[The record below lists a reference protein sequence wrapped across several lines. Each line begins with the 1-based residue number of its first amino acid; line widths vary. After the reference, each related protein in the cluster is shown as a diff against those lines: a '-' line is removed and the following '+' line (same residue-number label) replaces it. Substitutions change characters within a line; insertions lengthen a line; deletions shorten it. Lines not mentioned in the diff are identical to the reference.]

1 MEQNDNEE
9 GLKLK
14 SEKVKPKLPG
24 MYKVIILNDDFTPM
38 EFVANIIQKVFN
50 KNQDNATRIMLQI
63 HTEGIGICGTYP
75 FEIAETKMNQVLN
88 FAKESQHPLQCIIE
102 KI

>member
-1 MEQNDNEE
+1 MEQNHNEE

-50 KNQDNATRIMLQI
+50 KTPDDATRVMLQI
-63 HTEGIGICGTYP
+63 HTEGMGICGIYP

-88 FAKESQHPLQCIIE
+88 LAKESQHPLQCIIE

>member
-1 MEQNDNEE
+1 MEQNDNAE

-14 SEKVKPKLPG
+14 PEKVKPKLPSV
-24 MYKVIILNDDFTPM
+24 YKVIILNDDFTPM
-38 EFVANIIQKVFN
+38 EFVANVIQKVFN
-50 KNQDNATRIMLQI
+50 KSSDEATRIMLKI
-63 HTEGIGICGTYP
+63 HTEGIGVCGIFP

-88 FAKESQHPLQCIIE
+88 LAKESQHPLQCIIE

>member
-1 MEQNDNEE
+1 MEQNHNEE

-38 EFVANIIQKVFN
+38 EFVANIIQIVFN
-50 KNQDNATRIMLQI
+50 KTPDDATRVMLQI
-63 HTEGIGICGTYP
+63 HTEGMGICGIYP

-88 FAKESQHPLQCIIE
+88 LAKESQHPLQCIIE